1 MLQEVYGSLKEKNI
15 PNNSS
20 SFKYK
25 SSLITNRN
33 GVKIAVTLKY
43 LSKFWRSLGVPL
55 INCKVELSLTWDP
68 NCVLCTLAGASTF
81 TVTDAKLYIP
91 IVTLSTED
99 NAKLSKLLSEGFKR
113 PFYWNAYKVI
123 AETYDANAS
132 IRESIDSSCQG
143 INRLFD
149 LAYEGGANRVIV
161 NSHRRFFLPRIKIKN
176 YNIEIDRGNFYHQP
190 INNQETNDLIKEYD
204 EKSIN
209 KTR

>member
-1 MLQEVYGSLKEKNI
+1 M
-15 PNNSS
+15 
-20 SFKYK
+20 
-25 SSLITNRN
+25 
-33 GVKIAVTLKY
+33 
-43 LSKFWRSLGVPL
+43 PL

-113 PFYWNAYKVI
+113 PFYWNVYKVI